1 MTTKI
6 LSNISQCP

>member
-1 MTTKI
+1 LNNFR